1 MGIRR
6 CATGSCS
13 SCSVSL
19 GFSVGSGIFHHIEY
33 PFNNLFNIEMPIVFK
48 THLVGIRAAIGT
60 VPFGFFFLDT
70 KYNFARDFFYVR
82 H

>member
-1 MGIRR
+1 
-6 CATGSCS
+6 
-13 SCSVSL
+13 
-19 GFSVGSGIFHHIEY
+19 
-33 PFNNLFNIEMPIVFK
+33 MPIVFK